1 MDSRRLQNVLAEI
14 QEKTQRGRPKLDV
27 FPEKLTQF
35 VSEYVF
41 EKCRR
46 VCAETLSL
54 SLTLFEFFTE
64 SKEIITIYYHDKS
77 FQGHLKAL
85 LFVF

>member
-1 MDSRRLQNVLAEI
+1 MFSQKFKK
-14 QEKTQRGRPKLDV
+14 KTQRGRPKLDV

-54 SLTLFEFFTE
+54 SLTLFELFTE
-64 SKEIITIYYHDKS
+64 SKEIITIYYNDKS
-77 FQGHLKAL
+77 FKGHLKII